1 MVSADSVDE
10 SPADTAAA
18 EDKASSPPKP
28 SGSFFSCFLTLQS
41 VEENFHECYP
51 ELRLINPA
59 LEQANAVKAYL
70 TEQNALNP
78 QLKGSFTIC
87 TSGDPQ
93 VYVNVGRRLG
103 LFEAS
108 ELKVVHI

>member
-1 MVSADSVDE
+1 MKRTSTSAIRNA
-10 SPADTAAA
+10 PH
-18 EDKASSPPKP
+18 
-28 SGSFFSCFLTLQS
+28 Q
-41 VEENFHECYP
+41 
-51 ELRLINPA
+51 PA

-78 QLKGSFTIC
+78 QKKGKFVIC

-93 VYVNVGRRLG
+93 VYVNVGKRLG